1 MIPNMVMIMISS
13 NTANTQPVAVAPV
26 LHLGV
31 TAVEG
36 IAAPVEGIEPSPH
49 AESLRLW
56 IAVGQSGL
64 TLR

>member
-49 AESLRLW
+49 AESLRL
-56 IAVGQSGL
+56 
-64 TLR
+64 